1 METIPMRT
9 SAVALVFLTFC
20 LSPGCRFNDDPLPG
34 TGPRARTAPGLVGFD
49 SCAALETALKE
60 NLREE
65 MRAYLQTSRGYY
77 WFDTG
82 GGEEAP
88 TSGDDGG
95 GDRLSEGADYSGT
108 NNQEAGVDES
118 DFVKTDGT
126 SVYLLHGD
134 ELVILDVP
142 APGQLSAGATLD
154 IEGSTGEML
163 VYKDNETGRAV
174 QAVVFSTVYTWDLDE
189 THPLYEHVG
198 GGNAVDGYSRTSSLT
213 KITVVDL
220 TDPAAPVITD
230 ELYLEGYFQT
240 ARLVD
245 TSVRIMGYS
254 WIDVPGLTY
263 YPDLPREYYALPDN
277 STVRDQIWEE
287 AVARAIAQNDALIDS
302 LTLDDLVPAMFRV
315 TGDGSVARRD
325 CTEDAC
331 SGFVIS
337 ADGTSRG
344 FTAILSFDLLAPEGS
359 IDADHIVSNWSTIYS
374 SAGTLVIAEPA
385 NDWWWYYG
393 ADDVFE
399 EATNIHCFDIS
410 GHGQAAYTG
419 SGRVSGT
426 IQDQFSLSEYAGY
439 IRVAA
444 TTGQWNRWWLED
456 THEEANYVYVLAP
469 DNESLAVVGT
479 VGPIAPG
486 ERIWSSR
493 FVKDQCFLVTFR
505 NIDPLWT
512 IDLSDPENPAIKGE
526 LEVPGVSTYIHP
538 LENDFLLTIGY
549 EGDEAGLLGGI
560 QVSLFD
566 VSDFANARLVDS
578 LSLAAPAGEGW
589 ESWGSSE
596 ALWEHKAFQ
605 YWAPRNLL
613 AVPLSTWRCAIDPG
627 PDFYLCEYLCALR
640 LISVDPARGL
650 SVHGDIDHS
659 DFYNTDNETY
669 YWCGLDIRRSIFM
682 GDYIYAVGG
691 RAVTA
696 DNLDTMSRT
705 AAVELPDNGCGIYYA
720 DDGGEVTEKEPEG
733 TVSAAR

>member
-1 METIPMRT
+1 MEMIPMRT
-9 SAVALVFLTFC
+9 SAVALVFLTLC
-20 LSPGCRFNDDPLPG
+20 LLPSCRFNDDPLPG
-34 TGPRARTAPGLVGFD
+34 TGPRARTSPGLVGFD

-65 MRAYLQTSRGYY
+65 MRAYLQTSRGYC

-95 GDRLSEGADYSGT
+95 SDRLSEGADYSGT

-118 DFVKTDGT
+118 DFVKTDGM
-126 SVYLLHGD
+126 SVYLLHGE
-134 ELVILDVP
+134 ELIILDI
-142 APGQLSAGATLD
+142 AAFGQISAGATID
-154 IEGSTGEML
+154 IEGSPGEML
-163 VYKDNETGRAV
+163 IRKDNETGRAV
-174 QAVVFSTVYTWDLDE
+174 QAVVFSTVNTWDIEE
-189 THPLYEHVG
+189 THPLYEHFNDG
-198 GGNAVDGYSRTSSLT
+198 EAFDGYYRASSLT

-220 TDPAAPVITD
+220 SDTAAPVITG
-230 ELYLEGYFQT
+230 ELYLEGFFQT

-245 TSVRIMGYS
+245 TSVRMVCYS
-254 WIDVPGLTY
+254 WIDVSGLTY
-263 YPDLPREYYALPDN
+263 YPDLPPEYYYLPDN
-277 STVRDQIWEE
+277 STLREQLWEE
-287 AVARAIAQNDALIDS
+287 AVARASAENDALIEA
-302 LTLDDLVPAMFRV
+302 LTLEDLVPAMFRV
-315 TGDGSVARRD
+315 TGDGSVTRRD
-325 CTEDAC
+325 FTEHACT
-331 SGFVIS
+331 GFVIS
-337 ADGTSRG
+337 EDGTSRG
-344 FTAILSFDLLAPEGS
+344 FTAIVSFDLLDPDF
-359 IDADHIVSNWSTIYS
+359 IVDADHIVSNWSTVYS

-393 ADDVFE
+393 ADDDFE

-410 GHGQAAYTG
+410 GHGLAAYAG
-419 SGRVSGT
+419 SGRVRGT
-426 IQDQFSLSEYAGY
+426 IQDQFFLSEYDGY

-456 THEEANYVYVLAP
+456 THAEANYVYVLAP

-479 VGPIAPG
+479 AGPIAPG

-493 FVKDQCFLVTFR
+493 FVGDQCFLVTFR

-512 IDLSDPENPAIKGE
+512 IDLSDPAHPAIKGE

-538 LENDFLLTIGY
+538 MGNDFLLTIGY
-549 EGDEAGLLGGI
+549 DGDEAGLLGGI

-566 VSDFANARLVDS
+566 VSDFASATLVDS
-578 LSLAAPAGEGW
+578 LSLTTPAGEGW

-596 ALWEHKAFQ
+596 AVWEHKAFQ

-613 AVPLSTWRCAIDPG
+613 AVPLSTWRYAVDPA
-627 PDFYLCEYLCALR
+627 DEYWAYEYLSTLR

-650 SVHGDIDHS
+650 SVYGDIDHS

-696 DNLDTMSRT
+696 DNLDTMHRV
-705 AAVELPDNGCGIYYA
+705 AAVALPDGGCGISWV
-720 DDGGEVTEKEPEG
+720 DEGEAVTEKEPGG
-733 TVSAAR
+733 TISAAR